1 MEFSRPEYW
10 SGWPFLSPVDLPN
23 PGIEPRSPTFQ
34 VDSLPA
40 ELLYNIYIY
49 IDIDIDIHIYI
60 HFIYADQG
68 FPGGSDSKES
78 TCDVGDM
85 GLIPGLGGSPGEEN
99 GNQLW
104 YSCLENPWTEKPG
117 GLQTQGLQ
125 RVGHD

>member
-1 MEFSRPEYW
+1 M
-10 SGWPFLSPVDLPN
+10 DLPN

-40 ELLYNIYIY
+40 ELLYNIYLSIY
-49 IDIDIDIHIYI
+49 IHIYI

-78 TCDVGDM
+78 TCDMGDL
-85 GLIPGLGGSPGEEN
+85 GLIPGLGRSPGEEN